1 MHFRTPSPMGKME
14 TLLTRILFAL
24 MWIGAISGATWV
36 FWSES
41 HEISI
46 ALPILINLLSIPIGY
61 FVGYK
66 WRWAPNGAHIEL
78 IE

>member
-1 MHFRTPSPMGKME
+1 
-14 TLLTRILFAL
+14 

-41 HEISI
+41 HEISV